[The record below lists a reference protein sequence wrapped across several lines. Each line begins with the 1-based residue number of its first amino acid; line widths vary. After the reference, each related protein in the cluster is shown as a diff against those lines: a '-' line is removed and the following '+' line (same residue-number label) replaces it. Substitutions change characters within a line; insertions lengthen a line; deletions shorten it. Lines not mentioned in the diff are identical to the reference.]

1 MSFTRYNPL
10 ERTVS
15 SEMRKYDL
23 FLSFRGEVRKTFV
36 DHLYTSL
43 ENAGVNTFLDSEK
56 LEKGDEI
63 SPTLKN
69 AIENSAI
76 RIPIFSK
83 NFAESHWCLE
93 EVSHMCKSGGLI
105 IPLFYDVSPT
115 EVRNPDRGAFAEA
128 FQKKRGR
135 YSKAK
140 INEWKK
146 ALAKVASFSG
156 WSRDDTL
163 GKHIV

>member
-10 ERTVS
+10 QRTVS
-15 SEMRKYDL
+15 SDTRKYDV

-43 ENAGVNTFLDSEK
+43 ENAGLNAFLDSKK

-63 SPTLKN
+63 SPTIKN
-69 AIENSAI
+69 AIEKSAI
-76 RIPIFSK
+76 CIPIFSK
-83 NFAESHWCLE
+83 NYAESHWCLE
-93 EVSHMCKSGGLI
+93 EVYYMCKSGGLI

-115 EVRNPDRGAFAEA
+115 EVRYPDRGAFAEA
-128 FQKKRGR
+128 FQKKKGR
-135 YSKAK
+135 YTKAK

-163 GKHIV
+163 GYV